1 MWSRSNMCVCYKFEV
16 IYFTVNLWFS
26 LVNSD
31 PSQDPDSRPWP
42 KITQA
47 EGVWFWFAF
56 FLSSKFINS
65 CSFARRSEKNVRS
78 THRATNK
85 LIIQTKSN
93 NKLPRIINKQCA
105 RCGWRRLEFKRNSVQ
120 PVWKDDALLEEGELL
135 EFDWVHG
142 EILWTQT
149 YIQKYIFFNF

>member
-1 MWSRSNMCVCYKFEV
+1 MVLSGQFWPRSGMPVRGPKSRKRKVPGFLLC
-16 IYFTVNLWFS
+16 
-26 LVNSD
+26 
-31 PSQDPDSRPWP
+31 
-42 KITQA
+42 
-47 EGVWFWFAF
+47 F
-56 FLSSKFINS
+56 FFISSKFINS
-65 CSFARRSEKNVRS
+65 CLFARRSEKNVRS